1 MIPRWPPSGRSVI
14 VGVAGGSGSGK
25 TTVAQ
30 AIIDALNPDQVGWLA
45 HDAYYKDLADRPFEE
60 RIKVNFDHPDSL
72 ETELLIK
79 HLSAL
84 RSGEPVE
91 IPVYD
96 FAEHLRTAAVSVLEP
111 KPVVVLEGI
120 LVLSDRLLREQMDLK
135 IFVDTESDVRLMRRL
150 RRDVADRGRTVETVL
165 DQWETMV
172 RPMHLQ
178 FVEPSKRYADLIL
191 PDGYSE
197 AGVGTVVRMI
207 RDVASG

>member
-1 MIPRWPPSGRSVI
+1 MPEWPPSGRSVI

-25 TTVAQ
+25 TTVAE
-30 AIIDALNPDQVGWLA
+30 AIIDALNPQQVGWVA
-45 HDAYYKDLADRPFEE
+45 HDAYYRDLTDIAFEE

-72 ETELLIK
+72 ETELLIE

-84 RSGEPVE
+84 KSGKSVDV
-91 IPVYD
+91 PVYD
-96 FAEHLRTAAVSVLEP
+96 FAHHVRTDAVTVLDA

-120 LVLSDRLLREQMDLK
+120 LVLSDQLLRNQMDLK

-165 DQWETMV
+165 NQWETMV

-197 AGVGTVVRMI
+197 AGVGTVIRMI
-207 RDVASG
+207 RDVSRA